1 MLWRTPKSRHEHGKA
16 ILKEHSVILP
26 PSTWNFAGT
35 SVANDR
41 TVRFL
46 SALGGASTSR
56 VLNLFRI
63 SVDNAD
69 NPEYHEKPLFL
80 SPAIN
85 KSFLLK
91 HRTRADETYL
101 FASPKSVATKIII
114 PFDATDLRAGG
125 RSLFVDQRGY
135 IDTLRAAGNYSPEK
149 LERDMSVLRLLN
161 AVPSLDPFLLREHL
175 RNNEIDVS
183 PAYFAISEGDQ
194 ERMLN
199 FVTQEMSQLIALAG
213 SGGNEKSGNRLV
225 TAMLSNQI
233 NEKLEPLRL
242 TLGLTGN
249 DFKEGVFSW
258 RGFLY
263 YKWSMGRFWP
273 DVMSVLREINAITP
287 HGAVTPEQKVFLQ
300 GVRRNIIEMVRDNGQ
315 HVNKS
320 LAVYDASFHDLVAN
334 QTPKTF
340 RDFLLSAPYMFL
352 ELGEKLGGISH
363 IVSFWRYRF
372 PQGTPSTVDA
382 EELSAIFQDFS
393 SGFGDKVKS
402 GESSLIKRPVL
413 IDTTAA

>member
-1 MLWRTPKSRHEHGKA
+1 
-16 ILKEHSVILP
+16 V
-26 PSTWNFAGT
+26 AG
-35 SVANDR
+35 DR
-41 TVRFL
+41 SVRFL
-46 SALGGASTSR
+46 TALGGASTSR

-63 SVDNAD
+63 AADNAD

-80 SPAIN
+80 SPIIN
-85 KSFLLK
+85 KSFLVK

-101 FASPKSVATKIII
+101 FASPRAVATKIII
-114 PFDATDLRAGG
+114 PFDSTDLRAGG

-135 IDTLRAAGNYSPEK
+135 MDMLRGAGNYSAEK

-175 RNNEIDVS
+175 RMNEIDVS
-183 PAYFAISEGDQ
+183 SAYFAISEGDQ
-194 ERMLN
+194 ERMHT
-199 FVTQEMSQLIALAG
+199 FVVQEMSQLVALAG
-213 SGGNEKSGNRLV
+213 DTGNGQSGNRLV
-225 TAMLSNQI
+225 TAMLSNEI

-249 DFKEGVFSW
+249 DFREGVFSW

-263 YKWSMGRFWP
+263 YKWSMGKFWP
-273 DVMSVLREINAITP
+273 DVMSVLREINAISP
-287 HGAVTPEQKVFLQ
+287 HGAVSPEQKVFLG

-320 LAVYDASFHDLVAN
+320 LAVYDAAFRDLTAK

-352 ELGEKLGGISH
+352 ELGEKLGAISH

-372 PQGTPSTVDA
+372 PPNSPSNIDA

-393 SGFGDKVKS
+393 SGFGEKIQ
-402 GESSLIKRPVL
+402 GESSLIKRPVV